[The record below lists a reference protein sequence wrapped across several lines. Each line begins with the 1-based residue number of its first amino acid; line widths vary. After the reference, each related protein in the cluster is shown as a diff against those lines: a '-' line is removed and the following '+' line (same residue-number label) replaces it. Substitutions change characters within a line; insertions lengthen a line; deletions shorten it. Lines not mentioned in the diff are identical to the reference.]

1 MDLLSDRESN
11 EAYLAANPGESY
23 SLYFTNGGSV
33 GLDLSGAP
41 GSFDVTWI
49 SISMGVTTR
58 SSATGRYRLI
68 DKTIQGGRVVTLSA
82 PYKGGW
88 VVAIVKK

>member
-1 MDLLSDRESN
+1 MSD
-11 EAYLAANPGESY
+11 AK
-23 SLYFTNGGSV
+23 
-33 GLDLSGAP
+33 

-49 SISMGVTTR
+49 SVSMGITTR
-58 SSATGRYRLI
+58 SSAAGRYRLM
-68 DKTIQGGRVVTLSA
+68 DKTIQAGGVVTVSA